1 MTETFTE
8 LFPISLICSEVYL
21 FLIFID
27 SVELEEPELV
37 LNTQSC

>member
-27 SVELEEPELV
+27 SVELEEPELL